1 MACICLGVRVK
12 FYNRKNEV
20 GLIKRILNAEGTRFV
35 IVKGIR
41 RIGKTRIILE
51 MLKQKNYAYI
61 FIPKDKTTGSFLEE
75 TSNELNIPKFTK
87 ITDFLRY
94 VFDKYEFVFMDEFQN
109 FTYLDKSTYSDMQK
123 LLDEFKRDG
132 KKICI
137 FVAGSSYSLMNK
149 IFSDYSKALYGRR
162 DIEITLGELDII
174 DIFKLLDDLGIKDFQ
189 DKIKF
194 WSVFGGI
201 PKFYELVEILS
212 PNSFEEFI
220 EITFSTNFRSWLD
233 EGNTILKSE
242 FGGEYKTYYTVMEAI
257 AYGKTKLSE
266 ISSVFGNNATQTN
279 RYLTMLRK
287 EYNLVMRADPLIS
300 RKSRLGTYATKN
312 NFFNFWFRFVK
323 KHESYHEQK
332 RTKEIVEFFKENFN
346 SYLGAAFELLC
357 KELLKENIIMPSC
370 AFTKTGR
377 QWGHIKEKPKGQNAY
392 EIDIVALNE
401 KTKEILFC
409 ECKWKN
415 KVNAEKV
422 LAELKEKAQHVQWN
436 NQKRK
441 EHYAVFAK
449 SFSKKVKEE
458 NVHCF
463 DLKDLE
469 KAFKK

>member
-1 MACICLGVRVK
+1 MGVRVK

-51 MLKQKNYAYI
+51 MLKQKNYVYI
-61 FIPKDKTTGSFLEE
+61 FVPKDKTTGSFLEE
-75 TSNELNIPKFTK
+75 ASKELNIPKFTK

-109 FTYLDKSTYSDMQK
+109 FTHMDKSAYSDMQK
-123 LLDEFKRDG
+123 LLDGFKRAD

-149 IFSDYSKALYGRR
+149 IFSEYSKALYGRR
-162 DIEITLGELDII
+162 DIEITLDELDII

-266 ISSVFGNNATQTN
+266 IASVFDNNATQTN

-300 RKSRLGTYATKN
+300 RKSRLGIYATKN

-323 KHESYHEQK
+323 KHESYYEQK
-332 RTKEIVEFFKENFN
+332 RTKEIIEFFKENFN
-346 SYLGAAFELLC
+346 SYLGTTFELLC
-357 KELLKENIIMPSC
+357 KELLKENIIMPSYT
-370 AFTKTGR
+370 FTKTGR
-377 QWGHIKEKPKGQNAY
+377 QWGHIKEKPKGENAY

-401 KTKEILFC
+401 HTKEILFC
-409 ECKWKN
+409 ECKWKRG
-415 KVNAEKV
+415 VNAEKV

-441 EHYAVFAK
+441 EHYAIFAK
-449 SFSKKVKEE
+449 SFKKK
-458 NVHCF
+458 F
-463 DLKDLE
+463 KQKGIRLYDLKDLE